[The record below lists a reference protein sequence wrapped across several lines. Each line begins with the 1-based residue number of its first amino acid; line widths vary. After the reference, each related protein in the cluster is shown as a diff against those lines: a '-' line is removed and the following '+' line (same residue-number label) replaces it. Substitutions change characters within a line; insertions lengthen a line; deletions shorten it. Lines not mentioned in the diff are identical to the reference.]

1 MFHAFDLRQGGL
13 LEKIPG
19 HATSLSLPAL
29 FPPAA
34 SGVPL
39 GGQDWRLA
47 MAREAIDA
55 ANLMNKSEQP
65 VSSSTDLDMSIGAA
79 ALMELAQGAGR
90 ASEKQ
95 EPKVE
100 CPPKEDIPAPGPS
113 ELVRGANTAGVQAH
127 DTRTRRPVPAPA
139 PTTTVAHR
147 ATKGGGGRTGPQ
159 PAGQTLAAGEV
170 HVVLPRRKAGEVD
183 APERDAVV
191 VTAEVLESLFHHP
204 LAVASR
210 KLGLSATTIKKLCRR
225 LGIRTWPYKSP
236 FRAPRAPPPSGGGAR
251 APGRRGGE
259 KRRGSAESVATDGEE
274 ARSTPSPTM
283 TAPSETGDRPAELL
297 SEGDCTPG
305 SPAREAPSGAG
316 RPVLMSISSIL

>member
-159 PAGQTLAAGEV
+159 PAGQTTPAAEGGGGRRPREGRRRRHRRGARVALPPPPGGRLAQARAERDHDQEAV
-170 HVVLPRRKAGEVD
+170 PQARDPHLALQVSLPR
-183 APERDAVV
+183 
-191 VTAEVLESLFHHP
+191 
-204 LAVASR
+204 
-210 KLGLSATTIKKLCRR
+210 
-225 LGIRTWPYKSP
+225 
-236 FRAPRAPPPSGGGAR
+236 PP
-251 APGRRGGE
+251 
-259 KRRGSAESVATDGEE
+259 
-274 ARSTPSPTM
+274 
-283 TAPSETGDRPAELL
+283 
-297 SEGDCTPG
+297 
-305 SPAREAPSGAG
+305 
-316 RPVLMSISSIL
+316 